1 MHLLDE
7 LKCAVCNLVMI
18 GIRRYQIT
26 KALQMPQ
33 TLEFRSL
40 KIRIL
45 GDARKDKFVGDFV
58 FLLQRK
64 VFGFAA
70 VWHLFL
76 AT

>member
-1 MHLLDE
+1 MHLLD
-7 LKCAVCNLVMI
+7 CAVCNLVMI

-45 GDARKDKFVGDFV
+45 GDARNENFVGHFV
-58 FLLQRK
+58 FLLKGK

-70 VWHLFL
+70 VLHPFL
-76 AT
+76 AP